1 MTLVDI
7 LINWH
12 CMLKCQKQS
21 YFKRIKISNQRQQ
34 KQKFCCSFTYL
45 ANAFYDKSSFYK
57 IIGDM
62 FRRQW
67 FKKTE
72 FVVKS
77 CNLYTKLDC
86 RNDWKK
92 KQANAI
98 SVQYGILIVETTM
111 YRCISEL
118 NKDGIIKQTLSCNN
132 YCRDTIIIL
141 KFN

>member
-92 KQANAI
+92 KTSQRYKCSIWYTYSGDYNVSLHKRVEQGRYHQAN
-98 SVQYGILIVETTM
+98 VIL
-111 YRCISEL
+111 
-118 NKDGIIKQTLSCNN
+118 
-132 YCRDTIIIL
+132 
-141 KFN
+141 